1 MKDLLEY
8 LLLSLFRGVILLLP
22 FRTVQRLGDRFG
34 GFVFRRLPLRQGLV
48 MENLRAA
55 YPELP
60 DEERRTIADLSYR
73 NIFTTFFETFWI
85 PRMDL
90 ERLRSLV
97 IITPEERQR
106 VDAIMAR
113 GKGMIILSGHITNW
127 ELVAIGIGALTPY
140 PLELVIK
147 RQRNAYVDRLMNGI
161 RTSFANTV
169 VEMDRAPR
177 EVIRR
182 LRDGKAVGMLA
193 DQSGP
198 DDGIFV
204 DFFGRPT
211 STHAGPAVFALRTG
225 TPIVVTTGIRTAE
238 GTFTVHFEELPMAG
252 LHGTDDEKIRE
263 ITRRHTAA
271 LERHVRRHPGQ
282 WLWLHK
288 RWKHTDRFLHAH
300 PTAS

>member
-8 LLLSLFRGVILLLP
+8 LLLSIVRGVILLLP
-22 FRTVQRLGDRFG
+22 FRTVQRLGHYVG

-55 YPELP
+55 YPDMP
-60 DEERRTIADLSYR
+60 DDERRAIADQSYR

-85 PRMDL
+85 PRMNL

-97 IITPEERQR
+97 LITPDERQR
-106 VDAIMAR
+106 VDGIMAR

-127 ELVAIGIGALTPY
+127 ELVAIAIGALTPY

-147 RQRNAYVDRLMNGI
+147 RQRNPYVDRLMNRI
-161 RTSFANTV
+161 RTSFTNTV

-198 DDGIFV
+198 DDGLFV

-225 TPIVVTTGIRTAE
+225 TPIVVTTGVRTEE
-238 GTFTVHFEELPMAG
+238 GTFTVHFEELSTEG
-252 LHGTDDEKIRE
+252 LDGTDQEKIQE

-271 LERHVRRHPGQ
+271 LERYVRSHPGQ

-288 RWKHTDRFLHAH
+288 RWKHSDRYLRDHR
-300 PTAS
+300 TAS